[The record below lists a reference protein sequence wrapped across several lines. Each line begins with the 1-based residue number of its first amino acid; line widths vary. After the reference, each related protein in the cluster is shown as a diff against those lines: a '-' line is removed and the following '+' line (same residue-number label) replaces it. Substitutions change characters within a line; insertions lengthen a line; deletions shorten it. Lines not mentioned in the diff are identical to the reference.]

1 MKKIL
6 IPLLIIVGAGIL
18 IYTFQGTASKDEA
31 EKAKYLEEIL
41 QERRDKTN
49 FMLHDEQSPLTEK
62 QKKSFSGLN
71 YFEPQPAFRIEA
83 RAEENEEKELLTLP
97 TSDEKQKPFKKW
109 GYAVFEIE
117 GKEQRLLLLQPAY
130 GPDMEGLFLP
140 FSDAT
145 SADETYGAGRYLDLE
160 MPKNKKLV
168 LDFNKAYNPYCAYA
182 EGFSCPFPP
191 KENILPVA
199 IRAGE
204 KTFEN
209 YD

>member
-6 IPLLIIVGAGIL
+6 IPLLLIAVAGI
-18 IYTFQGTASKDEA
+18 IFYTFQGTASREDA
-31 EKAKYLEEIL
+31 EKQKYVEEVL

-49 FMLHDEQSPLTEK
+49 FMLHDEQSPLKPE
-62 QKKSFSGLN
+62 QKKAFSGLN
-71 YFEPQPAFRIEA
+71 YFEPDPAYRIEA
-83 RAEENEEKELLTLP
+83 RVEENKDKELLTLP
-97 TSDEKQKPFKKW
+97 TSDNKQKPFKKW
-109 GYAVFEIE
+109 GYAVFEME
-117 GKEQRLLLLQPAY
+117 GQEQRLLLLQPAY

-145 SADETYGAGRYLDLE
+145 SADETYGAGRYLDLKT
-160 MPKNKKLV
+160 PKKDKLV
-168 LDFNKAYNPYCAYA
+168 IDFNKAYNPYCAYT

>member
-6 IPLLIIVGAGIL
+6 VPLLLIALAGIL
-18 IYTFQGTASKDEA
+18 FYTFQGTSSKEA
-31 EKAKYLEEIL
+31 LEEENYLEEVL
-41 QERRDKTN
+41 QQRRDKAN
-49 FMLHDEQSPLTEK
+49 FMQYDEQSPLSAE
-62 QKKSFSGLN
+62 QKETFSGLN
-71 YFEPQPAFRIEA
+71 YFDPDPAYRIEA
-83 RAEENEEKELLTLP
+83 RVEENKEKGLLTLP
-97 TSDEKQKPFKKW
+97 TSDNKQTPFKKW
-109 GYAVFEIE
+109 GYAVFEME
-117 GKEQRLLLLQPAY
+117 GEEQRLLLLQPAY
-130 GPDMEGLFLP
+130 GPDMGSLFLP

-160 MPKNKKLV
+160 MPKKEKL
-168 LDFNKAYNPYCAYA
+168 LIDFNQAYNPYCAYA

-191 KENILPVA
+191 KENLLPVA

>member
-6 IPLLIIVGAGIL
+6 IPLLIIALLGIMF
-18 IYTFQGTASKDEA
+18 YTFQGTASRE
-31 EKAKYLEEIL
+31 EVENEKYLEEIT
-41 QERRDKTN
+41 QKRRDKAN
-49 FMLHDEQSPLTEK
+49 FMQYDEQSPLSAE
-62 QKKSFSGLN
+62 QKKNFSGLN
-71 YFEPQPAFRIEA
+71 YFEPAPAYRIEA
-83 RAEENEEKELLTLP
+83 RVEENEDKELLPLP
-97 TSDEKQKPFKKW
+97 TSDNKQKPFKKW
-109 GYAVFEIE
+109 GYAIFEIE
-117 GKEQRLLLLQPAY
+117 GEEQRLLLLQPAY

-140 FSDAT
+140 FADAT
-145 SADETYGAGRYLDLE
+145 SASETYGAGRYLDLE
-160 MPKNKKLV
+160 MPKKSKLTI
-168 LDFNKAYNPYCAYA
+168 DFNMAYNPYCAYT

>member
-18 IYTFQGTASKDEA
+18 IYTFQGTASKDET
-31 EKAKYLEEIL
+31 ENAKYVEEIL

-49 FMLHDEQSPLTEK
+49 FMLHDEQSPLTAE
-62 QKKSFSGLN
+62 QKKAFSGLN
-71 YFEPQPAFRIEA
+71 YFEPQPAYRIEA

-109 GYAVFEIE
+109 GYAVFEIK
-117 GKEQRLLLLQPAY
+117 GQEQRLLLLQPAY

-145 SADETYGAGRYLDLE
+145 SADETYGAGRYLDLK

-168 LDFNKAYNPYCAYA
+168 IDFNKAYNPYCAYA
-182 EGFSCPFPP
+182 DGFSCPFPP